1 MVLKIL
7 RNIKLCETPVSSTVC
22 EGMCVLCTNLLID
35 EAHQFSSFGQ
45 KYCISRAYI
54 DLGLFSFLEWRGIG
68 EYSIDLPVNA
78 LCSPVRVQW
87 S

>member
-22 EGMCVLCTNLLID
+22 EGMCALCTNLLID

-45 KYCISRAYI
+45 KY
-54 DLGLFSFLEWRGIG
+54 LFPGLTLIWGFFLFWNGGGLENIVL
-68 EYSIDLPVNA
+68 ICL
-78 LCSPVRVQW
+78 
-87 S
+87 